1 MLGFKSLPRVPTIPF
16 LVGTLKTIPY
26 TTKSDGTNTYTTKSD
41 GTFSGFG
48 SSTWAAPWD
57 SYEFVGGT
65 FDSACTESYE
75 SGLVSVV
82 WGYWEQDTGST
93 GEVMPVYLRCE
104 YSEYGISDDLSKQ
117 GAKSRYKFT
126 PPLAEVSAAVA
137 AGGVYKCPRT
147 LGVSEGGDRFV
158 SGQWLSP
165 VAERYVCIEGCGL
178 QARCGGDTVAID
190 VIIVLLILIG
200 FPVAAMFSHSKG
212 FITLPPALAGPV
224 DRLQGA
230 LPAWCCCTC
239 CCCAFCLG
247 KRRKDEEE
255 EEKKETKTEVTI
267 VISSD
272 QVAPGEVSEN
282 TEAAAAIN
290 TTDVVVHDGK
300 NDETTLDDE
309 EVEAAAAEDTTPAS
323 AKD

>member
-16 LVGTLKTIPY
+16 LVGTLKTIPN

-65 FDSACTESYE
+65 FDSACTESSE

-137 AGGVYKCPRT
+137 AGGVYKCPRSPP
-147 LGVSEGGDRFV
+147 SETPSVRG
-158 SGQWLSP
+158 STS
-165 VAERYVCIEGCGL
+165 VAERFYCVEGCGL
-178 QARCGGDTVAID
+178 QARCGSLNPRSYDQTTTTKFNNAD
-190 VIIVLLILIG
+190 VDCSSALIG
-200 FPVAAMFSHSKG
+200 TAICDDTNDNGKKG
-212 FITLPPALAGPV
+212 RDACDTGCNGGCTGCTAFVRNTIEKRCYLYKMTAGLITKCSTAGS
-224 DRLQGA
+224 
-230 LPAWCCCTC
+230 
-239 CCCAFCLG
+239 
-247 KRRKDEEE
+247 
-255 EEKKETKTEVTI
+255 I
-267 VISSD
+267 Y
-272 QVAPGEVSEN
+272 
-282 TEAAAAIN
+282 
-290 TTDVVVHDGK
+290 
-300 NDETTLDDE
+300 
-309 EVEAAAAEDTTPAS
+309 
-323 AKD
+323 